1 MIGALITTFSFA
13 LTAVFANRAAQM
25 LGSVRANMWRLVV
38 ATAVLGGWAHLA
50 GRGFGGPALWWFF
63 AGGLA
68 GFGVGGLA
76 MFQSLPRLGS
86 SLAML
91 IVQCGSAVFAAAL
104 EWGWLGTRLSGMQI
118 ACATI
123 TLLGVC
129 VGLMPRSLP
138 KILPAEWGVGL
149 AWALLSAAG
158 QGAGAVLS
166 RKGFAMTRALHENID
181 PGSAAY
187 QRAVAGLLFAAVVY
201 LIIRKRG
208 EKTSRPSDGAWP
220 WVLANALTGPILGVV
235 CYQWALSSTPAGIV
249 QPIVAASPLVTIP
262 FAAQLEN
269 TWPRPLYYT
278 GALLAVLGVTGLL
291 LWR

>member
-25 LGSVRANMWRLVV
+25 LGSARANMWRLVV
-38 ATAVLGGWAHLA
+38 ATVVLGGWAHLA
-50 GRGFGGPALWWFF
+50 GRGFGGPAVWWFF

-86 SLAML
+86 SLSML
-91 IVQCGSAVFAAAL
+91 IVQCGSAVFAATL
-104 EWGWLGTRLSGMQI
+104 EWGWLGTRLTAVQLT
-118 ACATI
+118 CAAV
-123 TLLGVC
+123 TLLGVGI
-129 VGLMPRSLP
+129 GLMPRSLP
-138 KILPAEWGVGL
+138 KILPAEWGAGI
-149 AWALLSAAG
+149 AWAVLSAAG

-166 RKGFAMTRALHENID
+166 RKGFAMTQAMHESID
-181 PGSAAY
+181 PGSASY
-187 QRAVAGLLFAAVVY
+187 QRAVAGLLFAAVAFA
-201 LIIRKRG
+201 IFRWRG
-208 EKTSRPSDGAWP
+208 EKNLRPSEGAWP

-262 FAAQLEN
+262 FAAQLEK

-278 GALLAVLGVTGLL
+278 GALFAVLGVTGLL

>member
-25 LGSVRANMWRLVV
+25 LGSARANMWRLVV
-38 ATAVLGGWAHLA
+38 ATVVLGGWAHLA

-86 SLAML
+86 SLSML
-91 IVQCGSAVFAAAL
+91 IVQCGSAVFAASL
-104 EWGWLGTRLSGMQI
+104 EWGWLGTRLSPVQI
-118 ACATI
+118 VCAVV

-138 KILPAEWGVGL
+138 KILPAEWGAGIT
-149 AWALLSAAG
+149 WAVLSAAG

-166 RKGFAMTRALHENID
+166 RKGFALTRAMHENID
-181 PGSAAY
+181 PISASY
-187 QRAVAGLLFAAVVY
+187 QRAVAGLLFAAVAY
-201 LIIRKRG
+201 LLIRQRG
-208 EKTSRPSDGAWP
+208 EKTSRASDGAWP

-262 FAAQLEN
+262 FAAQLEK
-269 TWPRPLYYT
+269 TWPRPLYYA
-278 GALLAVLGVTGLL
+278 GAVLAVLGVTGLL